1 MVTQFS
7 CVTTTP
13 SSLAM
18 TSTFVQLEAAHQ
30 LHKDIPEFYQLN
42 SLSSSRPRDLD
53 PLCFGDDIYSYFI
66 YERSQVLIWVP
77 IFNFNT
83 IPETRFPNKGD
94 ILESWTT
101 PRQAV
106 KQNPGGENVEIS
118 RKKKKCKTSSLLRQG
133 SRAGSAGWGRP
144 DPTSIGVESEEG
156 AAGAGG
162 GRRYN
167 LGW

>member
-1 MVTQFS
+1 M
-7 CVTTTP
+7 TTTP

-118 RKKKKCKTSSLLRQG
+118 RKKKKMQNFPHLRTTRKG
-133 SRAGSAGWGRP
+133 AELGAREGVGTARP
-144 DPTSIGVESEEG
+144 DQHRG
-156 AAGAGG
+156 
-162 GRRYN
+162 
-167 LGW
+167 